1 MSELLIG
8 CGNQREKLVTFKE
21 IPEKWSDDFV
31 TLDFDEDC
39 HPDVLHDLNQLPLP
53 FNDDRFHEIH
63 AYEVLEHLSSQGDFR
78 AFFNLFEEFYRI
90 LKPEGF
96 VIGTCPNWDSV
107 WAFADPGHTR
117 VIAPQTLQFLS
128 QKAYDAQVGKN
139 AMSDYRHC
147 YTADFDLWAI
157 QESEHNYGF
166 VLRKV

>member
-8 CGNQREKLVTFKE
+8 CGNRKEKLITFKE
-21 IPEKWSDDFV
+21 IPESWSDDFV

-39 HPDVLHDLNQLPLP
+39 KPDVLHNLNILPLP

-63 AYEVLEHLSSQGDFR
+63 AYEVLEHLGSQGDFR

-90 LKPEGF
+90 LKPGGW

-107 WAFADPGHTR
+107 WAFADPGHVR

-128 QKAYDAQVGKN
+128 QKEYEKQVGKN
-139 AMSDYRHC
+139 AFSDYRHC
-147 YTADFDLWAI
+147 YTGDFDIWAI
-157 QESEHNYGF
+157 QESEHNYGY